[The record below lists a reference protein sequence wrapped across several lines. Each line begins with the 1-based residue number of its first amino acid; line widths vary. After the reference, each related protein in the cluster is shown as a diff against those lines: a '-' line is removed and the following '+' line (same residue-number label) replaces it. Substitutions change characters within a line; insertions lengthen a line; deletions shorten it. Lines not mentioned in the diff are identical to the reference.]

1 MRWMIY
7 GATGYTGPLVA
18 QVALEHGH
26 QPLLA
31 GRNAA
36 KLQPLADALGLEY
49 VAFSLDD
56 PAAIGKAIAEMDV
69 VYHAAGPFIHTAEP
83 MIRACLAT
91 GTHYMDLT
99 GEVPVFQ
106 QTFQYDEAAR
116 KNGVALISGMGFDVV
131 ATGCM
136 AQYVAEQVPAAAE
149 LEIGVV
155 GFSGSSA
162 GTAKSAIEA
171 LPDGIYIR
179 RDGRLVDVPLGAITH
194 RIPTPDGDYQAMAVP
209 WGDIETA
216 YQSLGIPNITTYL
229 ALPRLTM
236 TLVRAGSPLLK
247 MLFRVEA
254 VRNLAL
260 NLVDKMVDGPS
271 ETVRMT
277 TKSYI
282 WARASNPAG
291 DEKEAWLQTIE
302 PYRFTAEA
310 GVRAVEQLLTLQP
323 VGALAPAQAF
333 GTDFVLSLPD
343 TQRFDS
349 LS

>member
-18 QVALEHGH
+18 QVAIKHGH

-36 KLQPLADALGLEY
+36 KLQPLADELGLEY

-56 PAAIGKAIAEMDV
+56 PVAIGKAIADMDV
-69 VYHAAGPFIHTAEP
+69 VYHAAGPFIHTAKP

-106 QTFQYDEAAR
+106 QTFQYDEVAR

-136 AQYVAEQVPAAAE
+136 AQYVAEHVPGATE

-162 GTAKSAIEA
+162 GTTKSALEA
-171 LPDGIYIR
+171 LPNGIYIR
-179 RDGRLVDVPLGAITH
+179 RNGNLVDVPVGAITR
-194 RIPTPDGDYQAMAVP
+194 RIPTPKGDYHALAVP
-209 WGDIETA
+209 WGDVETA

-229 ALPRLTM
+229 AMPRLTI
-236 TLVRAGSPLLK
+236 TLARLGSPLLK
-247 MLFRVEA
+247 ALLRVDA
-254 VRNLAL
+254 IRNLTL
-260 NLVDKMVDGPS
+260 NLIDNVVEGPS
-271 ETVRMT
+271 ETVRQT
-277 TKSYI
+277 ATSYI

-291 DEKEAWLQTIE
+291 DNKEAWLQTLE

-310 GVRAVEQLLTLQP
+310 GVRAVEKLIELQP
-323 VGALAPAQAF
+323 IGALAPAQAF
-333 GTDFVLSLPD
+333 GTDFVLSLPE
-343 TQRFDS
+343 TTRLDS
-349 LS
+349 LP